1 MEKYIEKE
9 RKRKAALADH
19 NLASSPQFLSPDQ
32 EKFFNPSGQFLGRR
46 AEKIGIKTYNFVRL
60 HWLGIINFHLCLFV
74 AGALV
79 APLFSYLKQEWMSK
93 IIYGFYSL
101 FCHQK
106 ASRSFFLFG
115 NQVAICS
122 RCLAFYSSLL
132 VFALWMSI
140 KRFKPFDLKLAL
152 VLIVPAI
159 ADVFLQTLHIR
170 ESTNLLRVITGALL
184 GLACSLYLLPRAQ
197 KAMEHLP

>member
-1 MEKYIEKE
+1 
-9 RKRKAALADH
+9 
-19 NLASSPQFLSPDQ
+19 
-32 EKFFNPSGQFLGRR
+32 
-46 AEKIGIKTYNFVRL
+46 VRL

-170 ESTNLLRVITGALL
+170 ESTNLLRVTTGALL

>member
-9 RKRKAALADH
+9 RKRKVALPNQ

-32 EKFFNPSGQFLGRR
+32 ENFFNLSGQFLGRH
-46 AEKIGIKTYNFVRL
+46 AEKLGIKTYNFVRL
-60 HWLGIINFHLCLFV
+60 HWLGIINFHLCIFV

-79 APLFSYLKQEWMSK
+79 APCFSHLGLEWMSK
-93 IIYGFYSL
+93 IIYGFYGF

-106 ASRSFFLFG
+106 TSRSFFLLE

-122 RCLAFYSSLL
+122 RCLAFYSTVL
-132 VFALWMSI
+132 FFGLWLS
-140 KRFKPFDLKLAL
+140 FKKMRPLDLKLAL
-152 VLIVPAI
+152 LLIFPAI
-159 ADVFLQTLHIR
+159 ADVLLQTLHIR
-170 ESTNLLRVITGALL
+170 ESTNLLRVTNGALL

-197 KAMEHLP
+197 KAMEHSP